1 MTYTCDAGIIAMIVS
16 FADKETEKIF
26 SGQYS
31 TKLPFSIQ
39 KSALRKLMMMHSAA
53 TVEELRFIP
62 GNHLEVLR
70 GDRKGQYS
78 IRINSKYRICFA
90 SVDNYFVNVEIVDYH

>member
-1 MTYTCDAGIIAMIVS
+1 MIIS

-31 TKLPFSIQ
+31 TKLPYSMQ
-39 KSALRKLMMMHSAA
+39 KSALRKLVMMDNVTSA
-53 TVEELRFIP
+53 EELRFIP
-62 GNHLEVLR
+62 GNHLEILR

>member
-1 MTYTCDAGIIAMIVS
+1 MILS

-31 TKLPFSIQ
+31 TKLPYSMQ
-39 KSALRKLMMMHSAA
+39 KSALRKLVMMDNVTSA
-53 TVEELRFIP
+53 EELRFIP
-62 GNHLEVLR
+62 GNHLEILR

>member
-1 MTYTCDAGIIAMIVS
+1 MILS

-39 KSALRKLMMMHSAA
+39 KSALRKLMMMHAVTSA
-53 TVEELRFIP
+53 EELRFIP
-62 GNHLEVLR
+62 GNHFEVLR

-90 SVDNYFVNVEIVDYH
+90 YANNQFINVEIIDYH

>member
-1 MTYTCDAGIIAMIVS
+1 MIIS

-31 TKLPFSIQ
+31 TKLPFSMQ
-39 KSALRKLMMMHSAA
+39 KSALRKLVMMDNVTSA
-53 TVEELRFIP
+53 EELRFIP
-62 GNHLEVLR
+62 GNHLEILR

-90 SVDNYFVNVEIVDYH
+90 SVDNSFVNVEIVDYH